1 MKEPVNLFK
10 CSVTSESKN
19 SVYLLLCRSIVSN
32 SVVHKYAMYFSV
44 FLGQAGF
51 TCQSYLPLSCVRA
64 TLKYHCA
71 PKFLRGGGEK
81 KPLWTFTPSA
91 IEFSNLWLAFAV
103 WSPRFSA
110 WVFCSSTNWH
120 MWNEPRV
127 LRVNGA
133 FWSGRITKDWNLL
146 VRAGYFKLLQK
157 FLLFSFKCRN
167 VCSVRCCNDAGV
179 KNENFM

>member
-10 CSVTSESKN
+10 CSVTCESKN

-51 TCQSYLPLSCVRA
+51 TCQLYLPLSCVRA

-81 KPLWTFTPSA
+81 TLWTFTPSA

-110 WVFCSSTNWH
+110 RVFCSSTNWH
-120 MWNEPRV
+120 MWNSPEFYMWTVPFEV
-127 LRVNGA
+127 AESLKTEICWLGLGISNYCKI
-133 FWSGRITKDWNLL
+133 FD
-146 VRAGYFKLLQK
+146 YFI
-157 FLLFSFKCRN
+157 
-167 VCSVRCCNDAGV
+167 
-179 KNENFM
+179 